1 MRVGPDANYL
11 ADVLPAVIVFGL
23 GLSAT
28 VAPLTATVLDSVEE
42 RHVGI
47 ASGVNNGVAR
57 VAGLLSV
64 AVLGAVIAAKF
75 DASVG
80 REVAN
85 GPLTAGAP
93 DASAAAFH
101 LGMLIAGL
109 LMIAGGIFAGI
120 GIENPRRETR
130 SYPHSRRC
138 PGRRVWPQ
146 RRLRRDPARTGPRT
160 PSEDRGRVPLE
171 PADTQKRDLIRSR
184 FVGARGTRPL
194 PPE

>member
-1 MRVGPDANYL
+1 MSAGPIVGGIGLLLLMRVGPDANYL

-109 LMIAGGIFAGI
+109 LMIAGGIFAGF

-130 SYPHSRRC
+130 SYPHPEALPR
-138 PGRRVWPQ
+138 
-146 RRLRRDPARTGPRT
+146 PASAATAPI
-160 PSEDRGRVPLE
+160 
-171 PADTQKRDLIRSR
+171 AM
-184 FVGARGTRPL
+184 
-194 PPE
+194 